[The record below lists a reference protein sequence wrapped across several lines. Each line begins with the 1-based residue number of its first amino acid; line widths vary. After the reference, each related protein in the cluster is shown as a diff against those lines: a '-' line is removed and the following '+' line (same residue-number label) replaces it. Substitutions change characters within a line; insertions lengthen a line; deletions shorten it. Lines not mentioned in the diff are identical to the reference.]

1 MSLLTRL
8 WKKAF
13 FCNVSPLIELGSR
26 RPLQEED
33 FLPLPDLVDPRREII
48 PDSRIRWTDGAS
60 LLRSLIGS
68 GWRMWVPQLF
78 FYTSFALM
86 NLLGPVLINLFV
98 GRISIG
104 FDAPSALLEAV
115 VLGLFVGLVG
125 IIGGL
130 SVQHY
135 FYHHLLRFQVVTNI
149 LNKKIFSHALGLQKS
164 ARDRTPIGDIVNH
177 MSADTDAV
185 AEVGNAV
192 LDLYYCLLMLTG
204 AMALLFYYLGSTAW
218 VAIIFLSLLAPLT
231 RWAGRRFTKYD
242 EELMRWRDQRVTL
255 MSQVLSAIR
264 VVKYFVWEKSV
275 AEEIQ
280 AVRKMEL
287 GARDRL
293 ARAEM
298 VVTLLYVSLG
308 TIVLFAVLMVHSSL
322 GHVLTP
328 ALIFTC
334 VSLFSILEDPFSFI
348 SRAISQFIS
357 GQVAAERITRFL
369 SEPLSK
375 PLTDQKA
382 TEVLPFNGSTA
393 IGVELKA
400 LSFRYADQ
408 ASEAQ
413 KAALKNLNFC
423 IEPGAALA
431 IVGPVGAGKSTLV
444 HLLLREF
451 EAQDG
456 GLSFFNQSGNFQSHF
471 RLGYVPQESF
481 VLSGSVRENLSF
493 GNSEL
498 LEEDF
503 HQALSLAALET
514 DIMQVPG
521 GLAAEIGEK
530 GINLSGGQRQRLS
543 IARAILQK
551 PQMVILD
558 DPLSAVDSRTEEKLV
573 QGLIFGH
580 WNQIT
585 RIVVTHRLTHL
596 DQFDQVLFL
605 ENGEMVDFGAPEE
618 LRKRS
623 HRFRCFLEEDS
634 TPKETSKNIV
644 DNHEPL
650 KQQTEGDVR
659 RLTSEEDRQL
669 GSVQSKM
676 YWTYLSALTGQLG
689 IKRILLAWVLILAA
703 AANTALPLLQ
713 KSWLAYAS
721 DEGFATSSMEVVAF
735 LGPQAWL
742 VIYGMIGLLVIG
754 GTLLADLLWLKRG
767 LKAGQEIHD
776 RMQNSVLGA
785 KIRFFD
791 STPIGR
797 VLQRFSRDVEAVEI
811 HLRWCFE
818 HSIKCFT
825 QVIIT
830 LVMIVVLLPYAI
842 VFLLPIFYFYYQLQK
857 LYRSSAR
864 EAKRMDSISRSPRY
878 AHFKE
883 TLTGLVPIRATGK
896 TAWFMEEFYQKLS
909 HSQRMFY
916 GHFMI
921 NRWFSS
927 RIPVIGGLV
936 TMVTTLM
943 IVFAVKQG
951 HLSSGAAGLLTVY
964 SLSFWGV
971 LNWGVRIWSEVEARM
986 TSLERIQSFS
996 QLPQEVTPDLP
1007 LDDRIHWPKS
1017 GRVEFR
1023 NVYARYSEEMQL
1035 VLRGVSFVA
1044 EAGSR
1049 VGIIGRTG
1057 SGKSTIFQALYRF
1070 IPVEEGQIII
1080 DGVDISKLP
1089 LPQLRRAL
1097 AIIPQDPA
1105 LFLGSLRSNLDRYA
1119 EHSDEKIWRALDQTS
1134 MTAFIKSLPAGLETQ
1149 LTENGANFSQG
1160 QRQLLCL
1167 ARALLMKSKIII
1179 LDEATA
1185 SVDVET
1191 DGIIQKVLRENCKGV
1206 TLLIIAHRLGTV
1218 QDCDQIIELSAGRVV
1233 QNNSTLVAKQ
1243 DPLGQ
1248 RENSLAL

>member
-1 MSLLTRL
+1 MSFFNRL
-8 WKKAF
+8 WEKAF

-33 FLPLPDLVDPRREII
+33 LLPLPELIDPRLEVI
-48 PDSRIRWTDGAS
+48 PESQIQWTDGSS

-68 GWRMWVPQLF
+68 GWRMWAPQLF

-104 FDAPSALLEAV
+104 FDAPSAMLEAV
-115 VLGLFVGLVG
+115 ALGLFVGLVG

-204 AMALLFYYLGSTAW
+204 AMALLFYYLGSTTW
-218 VAIIFLSLLAPLT
+218 VAILLLSLLAPLT

-242 EELMRWRDQRVTL
+242 EELMSWRDQRVTL

-280 AVRKMEL
+280 AVRKKEL
-287 GARDRL
+287 RARDRL

-308 TIVLFAVLMVHSSL
+308 TVVLFAVLMVHSSL

-357 GQVAAERITRFL
+357 GQVAAERITKFL
-369 SEPLSK
+369 SEAS
-375 PLTDQKA
+375 TDHSADQEFMEA
-382 TEVLPFNGSTA
+382 QASEASAA

-400 LSFRYADQ
+400 VSFTYTDPTG
-408 ASEAQ
+408 EMQ
-413 KAALKNLNFC
+413 KVALKRLNFR
-423 IEPGAALA
+423 IEPGAAVA
-431 IVGPVGAGKSTLV
+431 IVGPVGAGKSTLI

-451 EAQDG
+451 AVQEGD
-456 GLSFFNQSGNFQSHF
+456 LSFFNQGGASQAHF
-471 RLGYVPQESF
+471 RLGYVSQEAF
-481 VLSGSVRENLSF
+481 ILSGSVRENLTF

-498 LEEDF
+498 SDADF
-503 HQALSLAALET
+503 HQALRLAAMET
-514 DIMQVPG
+514 DLQQVPG
-521 GLAAEIGEK
+521 GLSAEIGEK

-543 IARAILQK
+543 IARAVLQN

-558 DPLSAVDSRTEEKLV
+558 DPLSAVDSRTEQKLA

-580 WNQIT
+580 WSGIT

-605 ENGEMVDFGAPEE
+605 EKGELVDFGSPKE
-618 LRKRS
+618 LKKRS
-623 HRFRCFLEEDS
+623 QRFRSFLEEDS
-634 TPKETSKNIV
+634 TPKEASENSLDTFL
-644 DNHEPL
+644 PL
-650 KQQTEGDVR
+650 KQQTSGEALRV
-659 RLTSEEDRQL
+659 TVEEDRQL

-676 YWTYLSALTGQLG
+676 YWTYLSALTGHLG
-689 IKRILLAWVLILAA
+689 LKKIVLALALMLAA

-721 DEGFATSSMEVVAF
+721 DGGFTTSTI
-735 LGPQAWL
+735 L
-742 VIYGMIGLLVIG
+742 VYGLIGLLVIG
-754 GTLLADLLWLKRG
+754 GTLLADLFWLKRG

-811 HLRWCFE
+811 HLRWSFE
-818 HSIKCFT
+818 HSVKCFT
-825 QVIIT
+825 QVLIT
-830 LVMIVVLLPYAI
+830 LLMIVVLLPLAI
-842 VFLLPIFYFYYQLQK
+842 AFLLPIFYFYYRLQK

-883 TLTGLVPIRATGK
+883 TLTGLVPIRASGK
-896 TAWFMEEFYQKLS
+896 TAWFMEEFYQRLS

-916 GHFMI
+916 GHYMI

-943 IVFAVKQG
+943 IVYSVKQG

-971 LNWGVRIWSEVEARM
+971 LNWGIRIWSEVEARM
-986 TSLERIQSFS
+986 TSLERIQNFS
-996 QLPQEVTPDLP
+996 QLPQEVAQEVLAGDQKPRTGGAIESDWL
-1007 LDDRIHWPKS
+1007 HWPKA

-1023 NVYARYSEEMQL
+1023 NVHARYSEEMQL
-1035 VLRGVSFVA
+1035 VLRGVSFLA

-1070 IPVEEGQIII
+1070 IAVEEGQIFI

-1119 EHSDEKIWRALDQTS
+1119 EHSDKKIWRALDQTA
-1134 MTAFIKSLPAGLETQ
+1134 MTAFVKSLPAGLETQ

-1167 ARALLMKSKIII
+1167 TRALLMKSKVII

-1191 DGIIQKVLRENCKGV
+1191 DAIIQKVLRENCKGV

-1218 QDCDQIIELSAGRVV
+1218 QDCDQIVELSAGRVIR
-1233 QNNSTLVAKQ
+1233 NKQ
-1243 DPLGQ
+1243 KWVDQPELLGQ
-1248 RENSLAL
+1248 RENSLA